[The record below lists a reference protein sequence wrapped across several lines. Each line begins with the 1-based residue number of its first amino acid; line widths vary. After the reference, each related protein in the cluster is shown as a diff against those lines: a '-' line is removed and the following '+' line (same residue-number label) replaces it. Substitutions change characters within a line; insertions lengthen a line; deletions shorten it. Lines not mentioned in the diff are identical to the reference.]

1 MSVTGSREP
10 AASGA
15 PTALDHALRTIR
27 PAFVSVV
34 VFSFFINLL
43 GLNASIY
50 MMQVYDRVL
59 GSRSIETLVLLTII
73 TAFLYLVWAALEGL
87 RSRLLERAGI
97 AFDTKVAAD
106 VFDAVRRM
114 ALRAPGNGQAQ
125 ALRDLDTVRDFYAG
139 AGLAAL
145 CDVPWVPIYMI
156 CATLLHPYYGVLA
169 VASCLFSGFLAVL
182 NNRATRQSLAE
193 AGRAGIKAS
202 AIATA
207 TLRNAEVLKAMGMSQ
222 ALRARWNAAHEDAM
236 GWQSRAG
243 DRGALLIGITKF
255 NRALVQSIVLGLG
268 AWLAIQKQISP
279 GMIIAGSIL
288 VGRCIQPIEQAVSNW
303 KSVVNM
309 RTAYG
314 RIQLLLRAA
323 PPPPERLRLPDP
335 TGTVSVENLF
345 VRAPGREVAVLRQL
359 SFRLDAGSV
368 IGVIGPTA
376 AGKSTLARALVGV
389 WPAATGAVR
398 LDGSDLAHWDEE
410 QLGRHVGYLPQ
421 DVELF
426 AGTIAENIARFTAA
440 EPEAVVAAAQLAG
453 VHEMIQQLPQGYN
466 TEIGDG
472 GLALSGGQR
481 QRIGLARAVFG
492 LPALIVLDEPNA
504 SLDPAGEAALTEAL
518 KQLKAARRTVVLI
531 THRPAALAQCDL
543 VLALKDGAALAFGPR
558 DEVMKRVAQGSAPT
572 QMPQPAASAAGGAPT
587 VRVRKSVAGLG
598 TAPASSAGPANQP

>member
-15 PTALDHALRTIR
+15 PTALDRALRTIR

-59 GSRSIETLVLLTII
+59 GSRSIETLVLLTLI

-125 ALRDLDTVRDFYAG
+125 ALRDL
-139 AGLAAL
+139 AAL

-182 NNRATRQSLAE
+182 NNRATRESLAE
-193 AGRAGIKAS
+193 AGRAGIKAN
-202 AIATA
+202 ALATA
-207 TLRNAEVLKAMGMSQ
+207 TLRNAEVLKAMGMSK
-222 ALRARWNAAHEDAM
+222 ALRARWSEAHEGAM

-323 PPPPERLRLPDP
+323 PPPPERLRLPEP
-335 TGTVSVENLF
+335 TGAVSVENLF
-345 VRAPGREVAVLRQL
+345 VRAPGRETAVLRQL

-368 IGVIGPTA
+368 LGVIGPTA

-389 WPAATGAVR
+389 WPAASGALR

-426 AGTIAENIARFTAA
+426 AGTIAENIARFTAT

-518 KQLKAARRTVVLI
+518 KQLKAARRSVVLI

-572 QMPQPAASAAGGAPT
+572 QMPQPAASAGGGAPT